1 MEYKCN
7 FSWYKDEDFKFG
19 LVEASHTQVITL
31 LRTLLKCFLRLHEN
45 ANRLKEVREESD
57 AIMDSENS
65 RRELKTRLQSR
76 HRCSL
81 LARRILQRDN
91 YALQN
96 KWFVA
101 AVSVNLTSREIK
113 LYLDGEPVSKNCFT
127 EKETSFSLLRKFS
140 VLGGR
145 DKASNRGGDVQ
156 NCTIFGGSF
165 DDVSVLQAYWDVVK
179 KSCAHTRGT
188 TKVQA
193 LFRGHAVRRNLTKNN
208 QDYATFAKSAKY
220 MNSGGANDSDSNS
233 DSDSDSYMSD
243 SDSDY

>member
-1 MEYKCN
+1 M
-7 FSWYKDEDFKFG
+7 
-19 LVEASHTQVITL
+19 VTL
-31 LRTLLKCFLRLHEN
+31 LRTLLKCFLRRHEI
-45 ANRLKEVREESD
+45 ANRLKEVREERD
-57 AIMDSENS
+57 AIIDLRNS
-65 RRELKTRLQSR
+65 KKEQKTRLQSR

-113 LYLDGEPVSKNCFT
+113 LYLDGQPVSKHCFMET
-127 EKETSFSLLRKFS
+127 ETSLSLLRKFF

-156 NCTIFGGSF
+156 NCTIFSGSF
-165 DDVSVLQAYWDVVK
+165 DDISVLQAYWDVVK
-179 KSCAHTRGT
+179 RSKAHTRGT

-193 LFRGHAVRRNLTKNN
+193 LFRGHVVRRNLTKTNK
-208 QDYATFAKSAKY
+208 DYATFAKTAKY
-220 MNSGGANDSDSNS
+220 INSGGANDSDGN
-233 DSDSDSYMSD
+233 DSDSDSMSD